1 MSRARDDEGIAPYDA
16 PAGGWD
22 ALAAAGRIV
31 REQGA
36 PGTSTRALLKTNQP
50 DGFDCPGC
58 AWPDPQHTSSFEFC
72 ENGAKAVA
80 WETTSRTIGA
90 DFFAR
95 HTVTELRARSDHWLE
110 AQGRLAE
117 PLRYDRATDRYL
129 PVTWDEA
136 FATVARHLARL
147 PRPDAAAFYT
157 SGRTSNEA
165 AFLYQLFAREFG
177 TNNLPDCSNLC
188 HEATSIGLPRS
199 LGVGKGTVQLEDF
212 DRTGLILSFGHNP
225 GTNHPRMLAT
235 LRAAAKRGVPLLV
248 FNPLRE
254 RGLER
259 FRSPQDPQEM
269 LAGGSTELATHYF
282 QPRIGSDTQVLQGLM
297 KRLLELEAAAD
308 ARGAAGVAPPVDRAF
323 IAAHTG
329 GFEALEAQLRALR
342 WPDLLA
348 ATGLTMADFE
358 LAAALYA
365 AAPSAIVA
373 YGMGIT
379 QHAHGTQN
387 VQQIANLLLM
397 RGNVGRPG
405 AGICPVR
412 GHSNVQGDRTVGINE
427 RPPAGF
433 LDALAREFGF
443 EPPRAHGCTVVEC
456 IGRILDGDIRVL
468 VSLGGNFAVA
478 APDPQRTHA
487 AMGRLDLLV
496 GIHTKLNRSHLLH
509 GGAALILPALARS
522 DLDVQAGGVQSVT
535 VEDSMSRVHASRGFK
550 PPPSREVRS
559 EPAIVAGIAA
569 ATLPGSRVA
578 WSALVADY
586 DRIRAHIEQ
595 VVPGFEA
602 YNARI
607 REPGGFHLPNA
618 AARREWHTPDG
629 RARFIT
635 AQRAATPPDA
645 ARPLLL
651 TTIRSHDQ
659 YNTTVYGLDDRY
671 RGIRGRR
678 DVVFMHADDMAARG
692 LATGDPLRLV
702 AERRQVGG
710 FVAVAYPIARGS
722 CAAYFPEASVLVALE
737 DFDPESRTPAYKSV
751 PVQVERDG

>member
-1 MSRARDDEGIAPYDA
+1 MSGRDTAGIESYDA

-22 ALAAAGRIV
+22 ALAATGRIV

-36 PGTSTRALLKTNQP
+36 PGASTRALLKTNQP

-58 AWPDPQHTSSFEFC
+58 AWPDPSHTSSFEFC

-80 WETTSRTIGA
+80 WETTSRSIGA
-90 DFFAR
+90 DFFAT
-95 HTVTELRARSDHWLE
+95 HTVAAMRERTDHWLE
-110 AQGRLAE
+110 SQGRLAC
-117 PLRYDRATDRYL
+117 PLRYDAASDRYL
-129 PVTWDEA
+129 PVSWDEA
-136 FATVARHLARL
+136 FATLAAHLQRL
-147 PRPDAAAFYT
+147 PTPHAAAFYT

-165 AFLYQLFAREFG
+165 AFLYQLFAREYG

-188 HEATSIGLPRS
+188 HEATSIGLPES
-199 LGVGKGTVQLEDF
+199 IGVGKGTVQLADF
-212 DRTGLILSFGHNP
+212 DCTELILSFGHNP

-235 LRAAAKRGVPLLV
+235 LRDAAKRGVPLLV

-259 FRSPQDPQEM
+259 FRSPQHPQEM
-269 LAGGSTELATHYF
+269 LTGGSTELATHYF

-297 KRLLELEAAAD
+297 KRLLEQEAASG
-308 ARGAAGVAPPVDRAF
+308 RGASPVLDRDF
-323 IAAHTG
+323 IAAHTT
-329 GFEALEAQLRALR
+329 GFEALSAQLRALA
-342 WPDLLA
+342 WPDLYE
-348 ATGLTMADFE
+348 ATGLTGAEFE
-358 LAAALYA
+358 LAAGLYA

-387 VQQIANLLLM
+387 VQQLANLLLL
-397 RGNVGRPG
+397 RGNLGRPG

-427 RPPAGF
+427 RPPAAL
-433 LDALAREFGF
+433 LDRLQAVFGF
-443 EPPRAHGCTVVEC
+443 DPPRVDGCGVVEC
-456 IGRILDGDIRVL
+456 IGRIRDGEVRVL

-478 APDPQRTHA
+478 APDPQVTHA
-487 AMGRLDLLV
+487 AFGRLDLVV
-496 GIHTKLNRSHLLH
+496 GVHTKLNRSHLLH
-509 GGAALILPALARS
+509 GREALILPALARS

-550 PPPSREVRS
+550 PPPSPLVRS

-569 ATLPGSRVA
+569 ATLPRSRVA
-578 WSALVADY
+578 WLTLSGDY
-586 DRIRAHIEQ
+586 DRIRALVEQ
-595 VVPGFEA
+595 VVPGFER

-618 AARREWHTPDG
+618 AAQRDWRTPDG
-629 RARFIT
+629 RAHFLT
-635 AQRAATPPDA
+635 AQRASPAHSA
-645 ARPLLL
+645 ARPLRL

-659 YNTTVYGLDDRY
+659 YNTTIYGLDDRY

-678 DVVFMHADDMAARG
+678 DVLFMHADDMADRG
-692 LATGDPLRLV
+692 LATGDALRLV
-702 AERRQVGG
+702 GEFRSAAG
-710 FVAVAYPIARGS
+710 FVAVAYPIARGC

-737 DFDPESRTPAYKSV
+737 DFDPQSRTPAYKSV
-751 PVQVERDG
+751 PVQVARA

>member
-1 MSRARDDEGIAPYDA
+1 MSARDTSGIEPYDA

-58 AWPDPQHTSSFEFC
+58 AWPDPAHTSSFEFC

-80 WETTSRTIGA
+80 WETTSRTVGA
-90 DFFAR
+90 EFFAL
-95 HTVTELRARSDHWLE
+95 HTRAQLRERSDHWLE
-110 AQGRLAE
+110 SQGRLAC
-117 PLRYDRATDRYL
+117 PLRYDAASDRYL
-129 PVTWDEA
+129 PVGWDEA
-136 FATVARHLARL
+136 FAIVAAHLGAL
-147 PRPDAAAFYT
+147 PGPQAAAFYT

-165 AFLYQLFAREFG
+165 AFLYQLFAREYG

-188 HEATSIGLPRS
+188 HEATSIGLPES
-199 LGVGKGTVQLEDF
+199 IGVGKGTVQLADF
-212 DRTGLILSFGHNP
+212 DQTDLILSFGHNP

-235 LRAAAKRGVPLLV
+235 LRAAARRSVPLLV

-259 FRSPQDPQEM
+259 FRSPQDAQEM
-269 LAGGSTELATHYF
+269 LAGGSTGLATHYF

-297 KRLLELEAAAD
+297 KRLLELDEARAP
-308 ARGAAGVAPPVDRAF
+308 GAPAVIDRDFA
-323 IAAHTG
+323 AAHTTG
-329 GFEALEAQLRALR
+329 LEALLAQLRALT
-342 WPDLLA
+342 WAALCE
-348 ATGLTMADFE
+348 ATGLSPAEFD
-358 LAAALYA
+358 LAARLYA

-387 VQQIANLLLM
+387 VQQLANLLLL
-397 RGNVGRPG
+397 RGNIGRPG

-427 RPPAGF
+427 RPPPEL
-433 LDALAREFGF
+433 LDRLQAVFGF
-443 EPPRAHGCTVVEC
+443 DPPRAHGCTVVEC
-456 IGRILDGDIRVL
+456 IERIRDGEVRVL

-478 APDPQRTHA
+478 APDPQVTHA
-487 AMGRLDLLV
+487 AMARLDLVV

-509 GGAALILPALARS
+509 GREALILPALARS
-522 DLDVQAGGVQSVT
+522 DLDVQAAGIQSVT

-550 PPPSREVRS
+550 PAPSPQVRS
-559 EPAIVAGIAA
+559 EPAIVAGLAA
-569 ATLPGSRVA
+569 AALPASRVRWLQLA
-578 WSALVADY
+578 EDY
-586 DRIRAHIEQ
+586 DRIRALIEQ
-595 VVPGFEA
+595 VIPGFERF
-602 YNARI
+602 NERI
-607 REPGGFHLPNA
+607 RQPGGFHLPNA
-618 AARREWHTPDG
+618 AARREWRTPVG
-629 RARFIT
+629 RARFLP
-635 AQRAATPPDA
+635 ASFAAPVEVA
-645 ARPLLL
+645 ALPLRL

-678 DVVFMHADDMAARG
+678 DVLFMHADDMAERG
-692 LATGDPLRLV
+692 LRTGDPLRLRG
-702 AERRQVGG
+702 ASREAGG

-737 DFDPESRTPAYKSV
+737 DFDPQSRTPAYKSV
-751 PVQVERDG
+751 PVQVKRA

>member
-1 MSRARDDEGIAPYDA
+1 MSVRDTTGIEPYDA

-36 PGTSTRALLKTNQP
+36 PGTSARALLKTNQP

-58 AWPDPQHTSSFEFC
+58 AWPDPAHTSSFEFC

-80 WETTSRTIGA
+80 WETTSRTIDA
-90 DFFAR
+90 EFFAA
-95 HTVTELRARSDHWLE
+95 HTVAELRRRSDHWLE
-110 AQGRLAE
+110 SQGRLAC
-117 PLRYDRATDRYL
+117 PLRYDAASDRYL
-129 PVTWDEA
+129 PVSWDEA
-136 FATVARHLARL
+136 FATAAAHLNGL
-147 PRPDAAAFYT
+147 PSPHAAAFYT

-165 AFLYQLFAREFG
+165 AFLYQLFARQFG

-188 HEATSIGLPRS
+188 HEATSIGLPES
-199 LGVGKGTVQLEDF
+199 IGVGKGTVQLADF
-212 DRTGLILSFGHNP
+212 DRTDLILSFGHNP

-269 LAGGSTELATHYF
+269 LTGGSTELATHYF
-282 QPRIGSDTQVLQGLM
+282 QSRIGSDTQVLQGLM
-297 KRLLELEAAAD
+297 KRLLELEE
-308 ARGAAGVAPPVDRAF
+308 ARAAGAPPVIDREF
-323 IAAHTG
+323 VAAHTT
-329 GFEALEAQLRALR
+329 GFEALRAQLRTLPWPALY
-342 WPDLLA
+342 A
-348 ATGLTMADFE
+348 ATGLTAEEFDR
-358 LAAALYA
+358 AAQLYA
-365 AAPSAIVA
+365 AAPTAIIA

-387 VQQIANLLLM
+387 VQQLANLLLL

-427 RPPAGF
+427 RPPAEL
-433 LDALAREFGF
+433 LDRLQAVFGF
-443 EPPRAHGCTVVEC
+443 EPPREPGCTVVEC
-456 IGRILDGDIRVL
+456 IGRIRDGAVRVL

-478 APDPQRTHA
+478 APDPQATHA
-487 AMGRLDLLV
+487 ALRRLDLVV
-496 GIHTKLNRSHLLH
+496 GVHTKLNRSHLLH
-509 GGAALILPALARS
+509 GREALILPALARS
-522 DLDVQAGGVQSVT
+522 DLDVQAAGIQSVT

-550 PPPSREVRS
+550 SAPSPLVRS
-559 EPAIVAGIAA
+559 EPAIVAGLAA
-569 ATLPGSRVA
+569 ATLPRSRVP
-578 WSALVADY
+578 SLELVQDY
-586 DRIRAHIEQ
+586 DRIRALVEQ
-595 VVPGFEA
+595 VIPGFER
-602 YNARI
+602 YNARV

-618 AARREWHTPDG
+618 AAQRDWRTPDR

-635 AQRAATPPDA
+635 AQREAPANSA
-645 ARPLLL
+645 ARPLRL

-678 DVVFMHADDMAARG
+678 DVLFMHADDMAERG
-692 LATGDPLRLV
+692 LATGDPLRMVGESRV
-702 AERRQVGG
+702 ATG

-737 DFDPESRTPAYKSV
+737 DFDPQSRTPSYKSV
-751 PVQVERDG
+751 PVQVEPA